1 MKNHPDPAPKDF
13 IRASGR
19 LLMRGAETIRLT
31 GINFPAY
38 GWKRSGYTRHE
49 ILGAHN
55 FRAEDYRRVA
65 GLGMNVVR
73 LNMSYLLFEQDENPY
88 RYDAEGWDWLDEQVN
103 AARAAGVYLMPD
115 IHAPQGGYQA
125 PGYDGDFWENP
136 EPRERLKALWLEIAR
151 RYRNETQIAAY
162 SLFNEPFT
170 NNRNQLWVTYARE
183 LVEAIRSVDKNHL
196 LDVEQDVATMIPFSL
211 PDDNLMYDFHC
222 YEPWRYSTQFWRYG
236 FQGRY
241 GDPQTPILPW
251 TWREGENCGA
261 TFKVA
266 NEKIAG
272 LMPLAK
278 TLDGLDEFTIE
289 EIEPDGNRQRL
300 IRVQLVDEP
309 ARPESAPLPVSASV
323 SDDPFPVAKKSWAV
337 FSPNHFK
344 CEMLAFPVKQ
354 GCIYAISGGLEFLTL
369 EYNPGDSFA
378 PFTNETIEARLL
390 GEYGLQFYLDNDLP
404 VNVGE
409 YGLSPHAFKGGR
421 GGRQMLADRLD
432 LYKKYNINSQYWVYS
447 GAADFALY
455 DNRGEYP
462 QEQHVNQALAS
473 LFMEKLKTD

>member
-1 MKNHPDPAPKDF
+1 MTKPPSPTYTDF
-13 IRASGR
+13 IHASGN
-19 LLMRGAETIRLT
+19 LLVVGADSRPIRLT

-38 GWKRSGYTRHE
+38 GWGRKAASLQN
-49 ILGAHN
+49 ILAEQN
-55 FRAEDYRRVA
+55 FRGEDYQRVA
-65 GLGMNVVR
+65 SMGMNVVR
-73 LNMSYLLFEQDENPY
+73 LNLSHKIFEQS
-88 RYDAEGWDWLDEQVN
+88 AGWGWLDEQVE

-115 IHAPQGGYQA
+115 MHAPPGGYQA
-125 PGYDGDFWENP
+125 PGYTGDFWENP
-136 EPRERLKALWLEIAR
+136 EPREQLKALWVEIAS
-151 RYRNETQIAAY
+151 RYHNEPQIAAF

-170 NNRNQLWVTYARE
+170 NDRNDLWVKYAQE

-196 LDVEQDVATMIPFSL
+196 LDVEQDVAAMIPFSL

-251 TWREGENCGA
+251 TWRAGQPCGA
-261 TFKVA
+261 AFKVMD
-266 NEKIAG
+266 KHVAG

-278 TLDGLDEFTIE
+278 TLDGLDEFIIH
-289 EIEPDGNRQRL
+289 EIEADGTRHLL
-300 IRVQLVDEP
+300 IHVQVVDEP
-309 ARPESAPLPVSASV
+309 ARPESAPLPASASV

-354 GCIYAISGGLEFLTL
+354 GCIYTISGGLEFLTL
-369 EYNPGDSFA
+369 EYNKGDFFV
-378 PFTNETIEARLL
+378 PFINKTIEERLL
-390 GEYGLQFYLDNDLP
+390 GEYGLQFYMDKNVP

-447 GAADFALY
+447 GAADFALC

-462 QEQHVNQALAS
+462 KDEHANQVLAAL
-473 LFMEKLKTD
+473 FREKLNH